1 MTAMDGLNTGPPSDN
16 GAGPVGGPDENSRA
30 EASRR
35 ASIPEITL
43 VIDDRLDALERTLGT
58 VRRRGMKL
66 EVSSLV
72 RRQDHLVLVFRA
84 APDAMVPNRWIAELE
99 ALVDVKK
106 VDVTGLPTS
115 GG

>member
-1 MTAMDGLNTGPPSDN
+1 MGGRSTGPPSGN
-16 GAGPVGGPDENSRA
+16 GAGPVRRPDENSGA

-35 ASIPEITL
+35 ASTPEITL

-72 RRQDHLVLVFRA
+72 RRQDLLVLVFRA
-84 APDAMVPNRWIAELE
+84 APDATVPNRWIAELE
-99 ALVDVKK
+99 ALVDVKS
-106 VDVTGLPTS
+106 VNVTGLAA
-115 GG
+115 GGR